1 MEGRESMKKNRRRY
15 LLFHLHRE
23 GQPVSGKH
31 LGSALWKSLLSLY
44 GEIHAADSKL
54 YLLDFD
60 EISGIG
66 VLQCSAS
73 TLEQIITAAV
83 VIKAIEQTLVS
94 FEPKKTSGTIKG
106 LNHRVPRHE

>member
-1 MEGRESMKKNRRRY
+1 MKKSRRRY

-31 LGSALWKSLLSLY
+31 LSMTLWKSLLSLY
-44 GEIHAADSKL
+44 GEVHAADSKL

-60 EISGIG
+60 EQSGVG
-66 VLQCSAS
+66 VLQCSGSA
-73 TLEQIITAAV
+73 LQEIITAAV
-83 VIKAIEQTLVS
+83 VISAIEQTSVS

-106 LNHRVPRHE
+106 LNHRIPRHE